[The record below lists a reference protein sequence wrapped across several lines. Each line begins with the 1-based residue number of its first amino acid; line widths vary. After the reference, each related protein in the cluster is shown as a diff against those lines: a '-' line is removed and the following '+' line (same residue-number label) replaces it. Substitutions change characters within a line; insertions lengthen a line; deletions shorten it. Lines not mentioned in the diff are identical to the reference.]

1 MKMYYKEEI
10 VMNHINDND
19 SIFFDEFG
27 NPYTSND
34 EYDDDYENADEAE
47 DRFTRF
53 MDN

>member
-1 MKMYYKEEI
+1 MKH
-10 VMNHINDND
+10 VNDDD

-27 NPYTSND
+27 NPYTPNY
-34 EYDDDYENADEAE
+34 EYDCDDDYEDADEAE